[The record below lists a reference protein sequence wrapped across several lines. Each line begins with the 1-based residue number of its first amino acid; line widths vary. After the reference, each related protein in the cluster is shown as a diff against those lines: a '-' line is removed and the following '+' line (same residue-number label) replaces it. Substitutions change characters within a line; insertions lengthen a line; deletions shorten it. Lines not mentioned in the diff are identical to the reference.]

1 MSADNANGPER
12 PKPPRGGFLPLALAA
27 GLVFLYLVGL
37 SMLPVIGP
45 MGPHNVPLATVILYW
60 GLFVGFVALAVV
72 LAVWRKTSRTGTGM
86 LIAFGIWIL
95 LGGEVCVGVLVQMR
109 QA

>member
-1 MSADNANGPER
+1 MP
-12 PKPPRGGFLPLALAA
+12 GGAAL
-27 GLVFLYLVGL
+27 GLVFLYIAGA

-45 MGPHNVPLATVILYW
+45 MGPNNAPPWVEVLYW
-60 GLFVGFVALAVV
+60 GLFVGFLVLAVA
-72 LAVWRKTSRTGTGM
+72 LAVWRKTSKTGAGM